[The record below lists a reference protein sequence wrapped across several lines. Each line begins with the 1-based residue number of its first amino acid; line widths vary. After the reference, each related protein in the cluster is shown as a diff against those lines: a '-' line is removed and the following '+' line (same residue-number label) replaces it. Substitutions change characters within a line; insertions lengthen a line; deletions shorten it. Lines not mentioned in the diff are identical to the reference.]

1 MPRPR
6 SNFLTVQEINL
17 VPVKSQPKI
26 TPLLYPK
33 PAMAWP
39 LANPHL
45 IVSCCGVAVAI
56 SNNLFACPKA
66 QVGAGAGRGPPAW
79 LPFPGTDSWKPP
91 HTRTCTPHRHLSLSP
106 VDKPLR
112 WAPNPDPAVRRARED
127 IIVGPTRHPV
137 LSLSLSLSRFP
148 HTKAKTVT
156 IHFWCGRSGYT

>member
-26 TPLLYPK
+26 TPLLYRK

-39 LANPHL
+39 GANPHL

-91 HTRTCTPHRHLSLSP
+91 HAHLHAASPSRPFPRGQTPPVGPQPGSGRATRARGYYRWAHTTPCIISLSLSP
-106 VDKPLR
+106 DFPIRRPKP
-112 WAPNPDPAVRRARED
+112 
-127 IIVGPTRHPV
+127 
-137 LSLSLSLSRFP
+137 
-148 HTKAKTVT
+148 
-156 IHFWCGRSGYT
+156 